1 MKFGLFGRLAFVLA
15 VLLLAGT
22 YLVPALVFFTPP
34 GSAEKPEN
42 AFVEEYFPKTRL
54 NLGLDLLGGIHLTLG
69 VEVDRAIETSLTQH
83 GNAIT
88 MDARKQNILMTKPR
102 LLPTGSLELTLAD
115 ATKQDDFEELIAK
128 SYPGLSL
135 SSPAK
140 SGAGYLV
147 YTALY
152 TETEKKAIAE
162 MAVEQAVNTIRNR
175 IDQFGV
181 AEPDIRRQEGNRIV
195 VQLPGMDSTQR
206 AINIIGQT
214 AHLEFRIVRSDV
226 SPTATIAPSGTEF
239 LPFQQGPEGGN
250 ARLCVEKDAPLTG
263 EYIDDAR
270 AVPNP
275 ELPGSYLVTMKFN
288 SQGGKIFAN
297 ITRENKDRLMAI
309 VLDDK
314 IHSAPRINEPIE
326 GGSAQITGNF
336 TLTEAND
343 LAVVLRAGSLP
354 APVTVLEERTVG
366 PSLGEESINAGVSA
380 ALAGFAV
387 VVIFM
392 AIYYRK
398 SGLIADLM
406 LLLDIVLILAG
417 MAIFGATMTL
427 PGIAGIVL
435 TLGMAIDANVLIF
448 ERIREEIKNGIPIR
462 EAVTLGFQ
470 HAQRAIVDSNL
481 TSIIFTVILYELGSG
496 PVRGFAVT
504 LTLGIIASMFTA
516 LVVSRII
523 FDLWVSDKTRKLSI

>member
-1 MKFGLFGRLAFVLA
+1 MKFGLFGRIALAVA
-15 VLLLAGT
+15 VLLLAGS

-34 GSAEKPEN
+34 GATGKPEN
-42 AFVEEYFPKTRL
+42 AFVEKYFPDTRL

-69 VEVDRAIETSLTQH
+69 VEVEKALEISLTQQ
-83 GNAIT
+83 GTAIT
-88 MDARKQNILMTKPR
+88 MDARKKNILMTKPR
-102 LLPTGSLELTLAD
+102 LLPDGSLELALAD
-115 ATKQDDFEELIAK
+115 ASKKKDFEALVAK
-128 SYPGLSL
+128 DYPGLVL
-135 SSPAK
+135 ESPIE
-140 SGAGYLV
+140 SGGGYLL
-147 YTALY
+147 YKANYSTA
-152 TETEKKAIAE
+152 EINRIAE
-162 MAVEQAVNTIRNR
+162 MSVDQAVNTIRNR

-181 AEPDIRRQEGNRIV
+181 AEPDIRKQEGNRV
-195 VQLPGMDSTQR
+195 VIQLPGMDSTQR
-206 AINIIGQT
+206 AINVIGQT

-239 LPFQQGPEGGN
+239 LPFSQGPEGEAG
-250 ARLCVEKDAPLTG
+250 RLCVEKDAPLTG

-270 AVPNP
+270 AEPNTDMS
-275 ELPGSYLVTMKFN
+275 GGYMVTMKFN
-288 SQGGKIFAN
+288 SQGGKMFAN
-297 ITRENKDRLMAI
+297 ITRENKGKLLAI
-309 VLDDK
+309 VLDGK
-314 IHSAPRINEPIE
+314 IHSAPRINDAIE

-336 TLTEAND
+336 SLLEAND

-366 PSLGEESINAGVSA
+366 PSLGEESINSGVTA
-380 ALAGFAV
+380 AMAGFAV
-387 VVIFM
+387 VVAFM

-406 LLLDIVLILAG
+406 LILDIVFILAG

-448 ERIREEIKNGIPIR
+448 ERIREEIKRGIPII
-462 EAVTLGFQ
+462 EAVALGFQ
-470 HAQRAIVDSNL
+470 HAQRAIIDSNL

-496 PVRGFAVT
+496 PIRGFAVT

-516 LVVSRII
+516 LFISRII

>member
-1 MKFGLFGRLAFVLA
+1 MKFGLFGRIALVLA
-15 VLLLAGT
+15 VLLLAGA
-22 YLVPALVFFTPP
+22 YLVPALVFFTLP
-34 GSAEKPEN
+34 GSTAKPEN
-42 AFVEEYFPKTRL
+42 AFVERFFPETRL

-69 VEVDRAIETSLTQH
+69 VEVERAIETSLTQQ
-83 GNAIT
+83 GNAIS
-88 MDARKQNILMTKPR
+88 MDARKENILMTKPR
-102 LLPTGSLELTLAD
+102 LLPDGSLELSLAD
-115 ATKQDDFEELIAK
+115 ARKKNEFEELIAK
-128 SYPGLSL
+128 SYPGLVL
-135 SSPAK
+135 NTPVE
-140 SGAGYLV
+140 SGGGYLLYKAV
-147 YTALY
+147 YTEA
-152 TETEKKAIAE
+152 EKDHIAT
-162 MAVEQAVNTIRNR
+162 MAVDQAVNTIRNR

-181 AEPDIRRQEGNRIV
+181 AEPDIRKQEGNRIV

-214 AHLEFRIVRSDV
+214 AHLEFRLVRSDV

-239 LPFQQGPEGGN
+239 LPFEHGEGAQGG
-250 ARLCVEKDAPLTG
+250 RLCVEKDAPLTG
-263 EYIDDAR
+263 EYIEDAR
-270 AVPNP
+270 AVPSQ
-275 ELPGSYLVTMKFN
+275 ELPGSYMVTMKFN
-288 SQGGKIFAN
+288 SQGAKIFAN
-297 ITRENKDRLMAI
+297 ITRENKNRFLAI
-309 VLDDK
+309 VLDNK
-314 IHSAPRINEPIE
+314 IHSAPRINDAIE

-336 TLTEAND
+336 TLAEAND

-366 PSLGEESINAGVSA
+366 PSLGEESIKAGVTA
-380 ALAGFAV
+380 ALAGFSV
-387 VVIFM
+387 VVLFM
-392 AIYYRK
+392 AVYYRK
-398 SGLIADLM
+398 SGIIADAM
-406 LLLDIVLILAG
+406 LLLDIILILAG

-448 ERIREEIKNGIPIR
+448 ERIREEIKLGIPIK
-462 EAVTLGFQ
+462 EAVALGFQ

-523 FDLWVSDKTRKLSI
+523 FDLWVGENTRKLSI